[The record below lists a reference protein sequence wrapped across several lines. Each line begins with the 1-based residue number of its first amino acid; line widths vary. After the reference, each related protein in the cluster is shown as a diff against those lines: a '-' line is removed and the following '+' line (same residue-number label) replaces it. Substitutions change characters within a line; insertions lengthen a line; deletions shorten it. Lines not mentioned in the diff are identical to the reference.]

1 MKKIKAD
8 AIIESKDKIT
18 ITLSPEQRD
27 ETIRQLQEARDKGW
41 KHITIKWT
49 EE

>member
-1 MKKIKAD
+1 MKKIKAKTI
-8 AIIESKDKIT
+8 AQNHEKVT

-27 ETIRQLQEARDKGW
+27 ETIRQLQEARDKGFQ
-41 KHITIKWT
+41 HITIKWT